1 MRRPTLELGDDPL
14 NLRTPIAIASVTLAL
29 GACVINPDDA
39 DDRPSRP
46 GELGAGD
53 FVYVCVGDS
62 DPLCAGGAVADTFPE
77 RIAVG
82 ARFGLDYNPN
92 DTVFSDG
99 IIPRLEAPN
108 AAVVRRE
115 LDAFFIQQAG
125 YQVFLAVTNES
136 EVIDIQHILA
146 ANIDRIAVRTM
157 DSQDL
162 DTIELAPGESV
173 TVQAVPQ
180 DALRSSLAG
189 SLDYSWSTEDGTIAS
204 VATIDED
211 FDVTIEALQLG
222 STVLTIE
229 TSGFSQQVAIEVI
242 DADAEDTDDEGT
254 TGELPDTTDTDEVT
268 ETDDTTD
275 TDDTDTDGGTG
286 A

>member
-14 NLRTPIAIASVTLAL
+14 NLRTPIAIASVALAL
-29 GACVINPDDA
+29 GACVINPDDT

-46 GELGAGD
+46 GELGAGN

-62 DPLCAGGAVADTFPE
+62 DPLCVGGAVADTFPE

-99 IIPRLEAPN
+99 IVPRLEAPN

-189 SLDYSWSTEDGTIAS
+189 SLDYSWSTEDETIAS

-254 TGELPDTTDTDEVT
+254 TGDLPDTTDTDEAT

-275 TDDTDTDGGTG
+275 TDTDGGTG

>member
-1 MRRPTLELGDDPL
+1 L
-14 NLRTPIAIASVTLAL
+14 NLRNPIAIASVALAL
-29 GACVINPDDA
+29 GACVIGDDDN

-62 DPLCAGGAVADTFPE
+62 DPLCANGAVAETFPE

-92 DTVFSDG
+92 DTLFSDG
-99 IIPRLEAPN
+99 VGLRLDAPN
-108 AAVVRRE
+108 AAVVRRD

-162 DTIELAPGESV
+162 DTIELSPGESI
-173 TVQAVPQ
+173 TVEAVPQ
-180 DALRSSLAG
+180 DALRSTLAG
-189 SLDYSWSTEDGTIAS
+189 SLDYTWTIEDESIAAVAS
-204 VATIDED
+204 VDED
-211 FDVTIEALQLG
+211 FDVTIEAAALG

-229 TSGFSQQVAIEVI
+229 TAGFSQQVFI
-242 DADAEDTDDEGT
+242 DVADGETQDTEGSDTDAFDPETDTDDS
-254 TGELPDTTDTDEVT
+254 TDT
-268 ETDDTTD
+268 
-275 TDDTDTDGGTG
+275 DTDTDGGTG